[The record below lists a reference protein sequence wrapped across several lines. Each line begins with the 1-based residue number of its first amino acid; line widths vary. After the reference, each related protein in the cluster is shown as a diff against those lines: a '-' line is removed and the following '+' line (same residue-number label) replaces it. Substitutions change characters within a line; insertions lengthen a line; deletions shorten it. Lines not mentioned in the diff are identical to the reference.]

1 MLHLLLLL
9 TACSSVYR
17 VPGPLASVGQDRTYV
32 AKAPRP
38 PKAPVARAPAVRAP
52 VARAPASSGAG
63 QQVADTACSLIG
75 ARAVVVSGV
84 RYRFDCS
91 GFVEASLAGAGLVFE
106 GSAADLFATARA
118 RGVLHRRH
126 RPEVGDVAFF
136 DDTYDKDGDGR
147 FDDPLTHVGVV
158 TKVGADGTLELVH
171 LGNSGITTLA
181 MNLRQPDVH
190 IDDAGRLLNDYLRA
204 PSSKD
209 GPRVHHLSGELWAA
223 FGSLWRPEAVALR
236 SDPDPTCPWPTD
248 GIRTLVRS
256 PDRLACR

>member
-17 VPGPLASVGQDRTYV
+17 VPGPLASVGQDRTYE
-32 AKAPRP
+32 AKAPAVKP
-38 PKAPVARAPAVRAP
+38 ARAPRAPAARAP
-52 VARAPASSGAG
+52 VARAPQDGAG

-91 GFVEASLAGAGLVFE
+91 GFVEASLAGAGRVFE
-106 GSAADLFATARA
+106 GSAADLFAIARE

-126 RPEVGDVAFF
+126 RPDVGDVAFF
-136 DDTYDKDGDGR
+136 DDTYDKDGNGR
-147 FDDPLTHVGVV
+147 VDDPLTHVGVV
-158 TKVGADGTLELVH
+158 TRIGADGTLEIVH
-171 LGNSGITTLA
+171 LGNSGIVTLA

-190 IDDAGRLLNDYLRA
+190 LDDSGRLLNDYLRA

-209 GPRVHHLSGELWAA
+209 SPRVHHLSGELWAA
-223 FGSLWRPEAVALR
+223 FGSLWRPEAVV
-236 SDPDPTCPWPTD
+236 
-248 GIRTLVRS
+248 RTLVRS
-256 PDRLACR
+256 PDRLAYR